1 MRYLRSLRA
10 GANSLRAT
18 LELEHPPSLI
28 ERRAWPVGRLAKR
41 AVILALVLV
50 LPLALAACFGS
61 DGDRPSLMGGTQA
74 GGPQPFPDNFRSDT
88 LALMRAYLNNP
99 VGVREATMADPV
111 LREIGG
117 RQFYVACLPALH
129 ATRDRRQLQG
139 HARTGRRLRQR
150 AGRPH
155 RRSRRRALRRCG
167 LRTLSGTG
175 KDGAVAQSRPSSA
188 GARTGAAGAAGSQ
201 FGEL

>member
-1 MRYLRSLRA
+1 
-10 GANSLRAT
+10 
-18 LELEHPPSLI
+18 
-28 ERRAWPVGRLAKR
+28 VGWLAKR

-61 DGDRPSLMGGTQA
+61 DGDRPSLMEGTQA

-117 RQFYVACLPALH
+117 RQFYVACLHFTPRETDGSYKGMRERA
-129 ATRDRRQLQG
+129 AVFVNGRGDRIVD
-139 HARTGRRLRQR
+139 R
-150 AGRPH
+150 AGELC
-155 RRSRRRALRRCG
+155 A
-167 LRTLSGTG
+167 
-175 KDGAVAQSRPSSA
+175 GAVYAPFPELEKM
-188 GARTGAAGAAGSQ
+188 AR
-201 FGEL
+201 